1 MKARILNIC
10 LAVLLIAA
18 GYVWGNRSV
27 VHAQYS
33 SAGPAGPLPKAWG
46 HLVGGMENSLIFEDS
61 DGVIRVVSPLDGQ
74 VMYKLNRQ

>member
-27 VHAQYS
+27 VHA
-33 SAGPAGPLPKAWG
+33 SASISAVPMVWG
-46 HLVGGMENSLIFEDS
+46 HTVGAAENLLILEDAN
-61 DGVIRVVSPLDGQ
+61 GTVRFVNPYNGEILIQ
-74 VMYKLNRQ
+74 VNRK

>member
-27 VHAQYS
+27 VHA
-33 SAGPAGPLPKAWG
+33 SASISTIPKAWG
-46 HLVGGMENSLIFEDS
+46 HAVGATENLLILEDANGT
-61 DGVIRVVSPLDGQ
+61 DRFVNAYTGQ
-74 VMYKLNRQ
+74 ILIQVDRK